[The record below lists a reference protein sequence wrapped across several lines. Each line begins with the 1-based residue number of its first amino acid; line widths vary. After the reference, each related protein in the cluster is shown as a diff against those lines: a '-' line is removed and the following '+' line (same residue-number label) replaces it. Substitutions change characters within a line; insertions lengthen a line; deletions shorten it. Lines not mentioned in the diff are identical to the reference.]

1 MPIRA
6 AVNAVGGLDSN
17 HPGPPMPDRRFKQAP
32 RLGVKNIGPSLVTS
46 YGGPLS
52 NSRQGPVGELSRRIT
67 DLKMEGHSPPKSSP
81 ISRGPARHLTDLQV
95 RLAPPGPRR
104 DSNSTTVSS
113 YYGSMAS
120 SQFSRRSSQA
130 SQVRSCDSIISNLG
144 VVPQARTILCCF
156 YLCLKINCMLIHW
169 PGVLDVIKGQLWP
182 GLTVLK
188 R

>member
-1 MPIRA
+1 LQLPDLPMPIRA

-17 HPGPPMPDRRFKQAP
+17 SGFPDRRFKPAP
-32 RLGVKNIGPSLVTS
+32 RLGAKNIGPSVATS

-52 NSRQGPVGELSRRIT
+52 ASRQGPVGELSRRIT

-104 DSNSTTVSS
+104 DSSSTTVSS

-130 SQVRSCDSIISNLG
+130 SQVRSQ
-144 VVPQARTILCCF
+144 VPGAT
-156 YLCLKINCMLIHW
+156 H
-169 PGVLDVIKGQLWP
+169 
-182 GLTVLK
+182 LTVPWARFFLRFFGPGK
-188 R
+188 AKHICECRG